1 MTEQTIIFF
10 DGVCGLC
17 NRTVDF
23 VLKEDREG
31 HFLFSPLQG
40 ETFQRIARN
49 YPETVKADS
58 IFVLRCNPK
67 GEEELL
73 LRSDAILYILS
84 KLPRSRWLGRLGY
97 ICPGPI
103 RNFLYRLIAA
113 TRYPIWGKRDS
124 CRLPTSEEKTRFL
137 P

>member
-1 MTEQTIIFF
+1 MIEQAIVFF

-23 VLKEDREG
+23 VLSEDRERN
-31 HFLFSPLQG
+31 FLFSPLQG
-40 ETFQRIARN
+40 ETFQRIARDH
-49 YPETVKADS
+49 PETTNVDS
-58 IFVLRCNPK
+58 IFVLRRKPE
-67 GEEELL
+67 GEELL
-73 LRSDAILYILS
+73 LRSDAILYILN
-84 KLPRSRWLGRLGY
+84 KLPRFRWLGRLGY
-97 ICPGPI
+97 ICPAPI
-103 RNFLYRLIAA
+103 RNILYRLIAA